1 MEAACILVVDDE
13 PANVLLFRAQLKTE
27 NYRVLSAHT
36 GPDALALL
44 NEELPDL
51 ILLDVMM
58 PGMSG
63 YEVARHIKDDPRTH
77 HIPIIMV
84 TALTDQHS
92 RMEALENG
100 AEEFL
105 TKPVNRP
112 ELLVRVRNLLKLKQY
127 HNLLLRHTNL
137 LQEQV
142 DEQSSQLATATTRL
156 TQAEQRLIEAEKLA
170 SIGRLAAGIAHEINN
185 PLGFIKSNLN
195 ALGDYATDFLEA
207 LVDIRQ
213 RLHTLPDSPER
224 QALEGLL
231 LRLKLH
237 LAEEDI
243 PDLLN
248 ESRTGIHQVCTI
260 INNLKNFARI
270 ESASE
275 WQTIAPEECI
285 ENTLNVLCGEWP
297 ASLGLQRDYH
307 ATTAILCQPSDIQQV
322 LYNVILNAITA
333 TQQASAPCLT
343 LRTGE
348 EDHCVWIEIED
359 TGCGIPAEVLP
370 RVFDPFFT
378 TKQVGS
384 GTGLGLSLSYG
395 IMQRHQGTLDIRS
408 QPGIGTTVRLTF
420 PPASTFAETL

>member
-27 NYRVLSAHT
+27 NYRVLSAHN

-44 NEELPDL
+44 PQELPDL

-127 HNLLLRHTNL
+127 HNLLVRHTNL

-142 DEQSSQLATATTRL
+142 EEQSSQLATATTRL

-195 ALGDYATDFLEA
+195 ALGDYATDFLDA

-213 RLHTLPDSPER
+213 RLKT
-224 QALEGLL
+224 
-231 LRLKLH
+231 
-237 LAEEDI
+237 
-243 PDLLN
+243 
-248 ESRTGIHQVCTI
+248 
-260 INNLKNFARI
+260 
-270 ESASE
+270 
-275 WQTIAPEECI
+275 
-285 ENTLNVLCGEWP
+285 
-297 ASLGLQRDYH
+297 
-307 ATTAILCQPSDIQQV
+307 
-322 LYNVILNAITA
+322 
-333 TQQASAPCLT
+333 
-343 LRTGE
+343 
-348 EDHCVWIEIED
+348 
-359 TGCGIPAEVLP
+359 
-370 RVFDPFFT
+370 
-378 TKQVGS
+378 
-384 GTGLGLSLSYG
+384 
-395 IMQRHQGTLDIRS
+395 
-408 QPGIGTTVRLTF
+408 
-420 PPASTFAETL
+420 